1 MFENFRER
9 LQVVQQDLSSGFV
22 DCSLPVLEAQPSF
35 SSGDTKPLKMYCF
48 LSCFQHLSVV

>member
-35 SSGDTKPLKMYCF
+35 SSGDTNR
-48 LSCFQHLSVV
+48 